1 MERLGRQ
8 GPAGDGRR
16 HARTSTRRAF
26 DPEGDLLSLVTD
38 LQMTAIV
45 GMIDPPRAESMDAV
59 KAAQDANIRV
69 RMVTGDDVVT
79 GAAVANQLGIPGEA
93 ILGTEFAALSEDE
106 RLGAHRRHRCRRA
119 GGSRAQGADGRDAAQ
134 EGRGRRDDR

>member
-1 MERLGRQ
+1 MERLGGKGLRVMAAAMRDLD
-8 GPAGDGRR
+8 PAG
-16 HARTSTRRAF
+16 F

-79 GAAVANQLGIPGEA
+79 GAAVAKQLGIPGEA
-93 ILGTEFAALSEDE
+93 ILGTELAAMSEEE
-106 RLGAHRRHRCRRA
+106 RLARIDNIGVVGS
-119 GGSRAQGADGRDAAQ
+119 GGSRAQGADGRDVAQ
-134 EGRGRRDDR
+134 EGRRGGDDR